1 MELLRNGA
9 THQNGEIIP
18 VLGAW
23 KGAHETSGAGVTG
36 GRDRSFAGE
45 GCRRPDFHRFRG
57 RRVGASG
64 LASHI
69 SVAGL
74 DPATVAGRYRAGG
87 GDYIR
92 SMIVAMPCPPPM
104 HIVISA

>member
-1 MELLRNGA
+1 
-9 THQNGEIIP
+9 
-18 VLGAW
+18 
-23 KGAHETSGAGVTG
+23 
-36 GRDRSFAGE
+36 
-45 GCRRPDFHRFRG
+45 
-57 RRVGASG
+57 
-64 LASHI
+64 
-69 SVAGL
+69 VAGL